1 MNYRRSSQNHAGTDR
16 WGNEHRVDLLR
27 WLPTAV
33 VESERSLNYVLLR
46 GDDSLGTGWTP
57 GWTPSWLPQQAAAAF
72 LRFLEREFVVQTGY
86 GIFRKLRRRALE
98 P

>member
-16 WGNEHRVDLLR
+16 WRQEHRANLLR

-33 VESERSLNYVLLR
+33 VDSERSLNYVLLH
-46 GDDSLGTGWTP
+46 GDDSLGTGWS
-57 GWTPSWLPQQAAAAF
+57 PSWLPRPAALAF
-72 LRFLEREFVVQTGY
+72 LQFLESEFVVQTGY
-86 GIFRKLRRRALE
+86 DIFRELRRRALE

>member
-27 WLPTAV
+27 WLPNAV
-33 VESERSLNYVLLR
+33 VESERSLNYVLLH

-72 LRFLEREFVVQTGY
+72 LRGNSLS
-86 GIFRKLRRRALE
+86 RRATVSFVSSAAAH
-98 P
+98 